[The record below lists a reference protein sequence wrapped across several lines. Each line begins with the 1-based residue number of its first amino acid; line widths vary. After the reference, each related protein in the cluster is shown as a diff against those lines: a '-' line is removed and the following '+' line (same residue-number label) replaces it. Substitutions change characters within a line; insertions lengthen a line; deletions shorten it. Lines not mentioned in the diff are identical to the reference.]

1 MRIGIVAPPWVPVP
15 PDGYG
20 GTESVIDRLARGF
33 LSAGH
38 DVLLWTTG
46 DSTCPVPKG
55 WVLERSDRQRMGAAV
70 VELHHLI
77 HGYEAMVDWGADVVH
92 DHTLIGPVY
101 ARRHP
106 GLPIVTTNH
115 GPFNDELTT
124 LYRAVTD
131 QVALVAISHD
141 QAARGIRAGL
151 PIDAVIHHG
160 IELDRYCPGDGTGDD
175 RGDYHLFLGRMAPE
189 KGARRAALAAREAGV
204 RLLLAAKMQEPLERS
219 FFAEQVQPLLDDR
232 IEYVGEVGIE
242 RKLELLRGARSLV
255 NPIRWPEPFGLVMI
269 EALAC
274 ATPVLAFREGAAPE
288 IVDHG
293 TTGYLCD
300 DLEDIT
306 QRLVD
311 VERLDRAAC
320 REAAERRFS
329 IQRMVDDHLALF
341 ERVIEHRT
349 DRVEPAR
356 P

>member
-1 MRIGIVAPPWVPVP
+1 MRIGIVAPPWVSVP

-33 LSAGH
+33 VAAGH
-38 DVLLWTTG
+38 DVFLWTTG

-55 WVLERSDRQRMGAAV
+55 WVLERGDRERLGAAV

-77 HGYEAMVDWGADVVH
+77 HGYEAMLEWGADVVH

-106 GLPIVTTNH
+106 DLPIVTTNH
-115 GPFNDELTT
+115 GPFNEELVT

-131 QVALVAISHD
+131 QVALIAISDD
-141 QAARGIRAGL
+141 QAGRGIRAGL

-160 IELDRYCPGDGTGDD
+160 IDLDRYCPGDGAGDD
-175 RGDYHLFLGRMAPE
+175 RGDYHLFLGRMSPE

-204 RLLLAAKMQEPLERS
+204 RLLIAAKQQEPLERA

-232 IEYVGEVGIE
+232 IEYLGEVRMD

-274 ATPVLAFREGAAPE
+274 GTPVLSFREGAAPE

-300 DLEDIT
+300 DLEDLT
-306 QRLVD
+306 RHLADVD
-311 VERLDRAAC
+311 RLDRHAC

-329 IQRMVDDHLALF
+329 ISRMVDDHLALF
-341 ERVIEHRT
+341 ARVIEHRT
-349 DRVEPAR
+349 DRAGWVQP
-356 P
+356 

>member
-1 MRIGIVAPPWVPVP
+1 MRIGIVAPPWVTVP

-33 LSAGH
+33 LAAGH

-55 WVLERSDRQRMGAAV
+55 WVVERADRQRMGAAV
-70 VELHHLI
+70 AELHHLI
-77 HGYEAMVDWGADVVH
+77 HGYEAMIDWGADVVH

-106 GLPIVTTNH
+106 DLPVVTTNH
-115 GPFNDELTT
+115 GPFDEELTT

-131 QVALVAISHD
+131 QVALIAISHD
-141 QAARGIRAGL
+141 QAGRGIRLGL

-160 IELDRYCPGDGTGDD
+160 IDLDLYCPGDGTGDD

-189 KGARRAALAAREAGV
+189 KGACRAALAAREAGV
-204 RLLLAAKMQEPLERS
+204 RLLLAAKMQSPLERS
-219 FFAEQVQPLLDDR
+219 FFAEHVQPLLDDR
-232 IEYVGEVGIE
+232 IEYLGEVAID

-274 ATPVLAFREGAAPE
+274 GTPVLAFREGAAPE
-288 IVDHG
+288 LVDHG

-306 QRLVD
+306 RRLAD
-311 VERLDRAAC
+311 VATLDRAAC

-329 IQRMVDDHLALF
+329 IRRMVDDHLALF
-341 ERVIEHRT
+341 ERVIEQRT
-349 DRVEPAR
+349 NRLEPLR

>member
-1 MRIGIVAPPWVPVP
+1 MRIGIVAPPWVSVP

-33 LSAGH
+33 VAAGH

-55 WVLERSDRQRMGAAV
+55 WVLERGDRERLGAAV

-77 HGYEAMVDWGADVVH
+77 HGYEAMLEWGADVVH

-106 GLPIVTTNH
+106 DLPVVTTNH
-115 GPFNDELTT
+115 GPFNEELVT

-131 QVALVAISHD
+131 QVALIAISED
-141 QAARGIRAGL
+141 QAGRGIRAGL

-160 IELDRYCPGDGTGDD
+160 IDLDLYCPGDGAGDD
-175 RGDYHLFLGRMAPE
+175 RGEYHLFLGRMAPE
-189 KGARRAALAAREAGV
+189 KGARRAAVAAREAGA
-204 RLLLAAKMQEPLERS
+204 RLLIAAKQQEPLERA

-232 IEYVGEVGIE
+232 IEYVGEVRME

-274 ATPVLAFREGAAPE
+274 GTPVLSFREGAATE

-300 DLEDIT
+300 GLEDLT
-306 QRLVD
+306 RHLAD
-311 VERLDRAAC
+311 VGQLDRRAC

-329 IQRMVDDHLALF
+329 ISRMVDDHLDLF
-341 ERVIEHRT
+341 ARVIEHRT
-349 DRVEPAR
+349 DRTGWVQR
-356 P
+356 

>member
-1 MRIGIVAPPWVPVP
+1 MRIGIVAPPWVSVP

-33 LSAGH
+33 VAAGH
-38 DVLLWTTG
+38 EVLLWTTG

-55 WVLERSDRQRMGAAV
+55 FVLEQADGARMGAAV

-77 HGYEAMVDWGADVVH
+77 HGYEAMVEWGADVVH

-106 GLPIVTTNH
+106 HLPIVTTNH
-115 GPFNDELTT
+115 GPFNEELTT

-131 QVALVAISHD
+131 QVALITISHD
-141 QAARGIRAGL
+141 QAARGLRAGL

-160 IELDRYCPGDGTGDD
+160 IDLDLYEPGPGTGDE
-175 RGDYHLFLGRMAPE
+175 RGEYHLFLGRMAPE
-189 KGARRAALAAREAGV
+189 KGARRAVLAAREAGV
-204 RLLLAAKMQEPLERS
+204 RLLLAAKMQEPLELE

-232 IEYVGEVGIE
+232 VEYVGEVGIE
-242 RKLELLRGARSLV
+242 RKLALLRGARSLV

-274 ATPVLAFREGAAPE
+274 GTPVLAFREGAAPE

-293 TTGYLCD
+293 TTGFLCD
-300 DLEDIT
+300 DHHDMT
-306 QRLVD
+306 RRLSEVGA
-311 VERLDRAAC
+311 LDRGAC
-320 REAAERRFS
+320 REAAEQRFS
-329 IQRMVDDHLALF
+329 IARMVADHLALF
-341 ERVIEHRT
+341 DRVIEERALR
-349 DRVEPAR
+349 DEAVQP
-356 P
+356 